1 MKSKNEMCY
10 YLFFNWLSSVCL
22 TVKNDLEKGV
32 FLDFKQSSQKQGR
45 IFFKESR
52 FYGCLF
58 HSGQIVWRRVQT
70 LKFSKE
76 FIANYEIRFDV
87 KMILALS
94 FVREEEVLLMA
105 AKLKSYL
112 SSKNS
117 KDVLRLF
124 EWFYNEYL
132 SNKDGNKV

>member
-1 MKSKNEMCY
+1 M
-10 YLFFNWLSSVCL
+10 
-22 TVKNDLEKGV
+22 
-32 FLDFKQSSQKQGR
+32 
-45 IFFKESR
+45 
-52 FYGCLF
+52 
-58 HSGQIVWRRVQT
+58 QT

>member
-1 MKSKNEMCY
+1 
-10 YLFFNWLSSVCL
+10 
-22 TVKNDLEKGV
+22 
-32 FLDFKQSSQKQGR
+32 
-45 IFFKESR
+45 
-52 FYGCLF
+52 
-58 HSGQIVWRRVQT
+58 VQT
-70 LKFSKE
+70 LKFSKK
-76 FIANYEIRFDV
+76 FIANYEIGFDV

-94 FVREEEVLLMA
+94 FVREKEVLLMA